1 MASADVHPQTG
12 SGEPSAAPKL
22 SKTQKKKEKRAS
34 KNAKKNGT
42 IGDIDS
48 GEQFE
53 QAFRKAQYAQ
63 DSYSKS
69 NYKPPAAEDD
79 NDEDDAGSAEEG
91 SNDEDESVEDIEE
104 AEQREAFLNKGS
116 KQEGMHVKNGVRS
129 LPLNVAELIQSHAWI
144 YRKA

>member
-1 MASADVHPQTG
+1 MVSADVHLPTG
-12 SGEPSAAPKL
+12 SGEPSAVPRL

-53 QAFRKAQYAQ
+53 EAFRKAQYTQ
-63 DSYSKS
+63 DSYTKS
-69 NYKPPAAEDD
+69 NYKLPAAEDN

-91 SNDEDESVEDIEE
+91 SNGEDESVEDIEE
-104 AEQREAFLNKGS
+104 AKQREAFLNEGS
-116 KQEGMHVKNGVRS
+116 R
-129 LPLNVAELIQSHAWI
+129 
-144 YRKA
+144 